1 MENQPQLQE
10 SLQQVSQKIDE
21 PITGIGFNK
30 YQNLKN
36 LPFVSLT
43 DLEKSQISEYESKHL
58 PSKEQSEA
66 SKKYVR
72 DMLSPKDKKSFSI
85 TALRLWNV
93 FKAHFL
99 MVNNKE
105 FEKNDFTIKNL
116 EPLIYY
122 FAKDERFFE
131 CENLSKLSTPSFDK
145 GILIIGTFGNGKTA
159 VMKTFEKIFS
169 TTKGV
174 SFKGYSANE
183 VVTMFEKCVDAETK
197 ADFNRKM
204 NLGDRYFDDIKTER
218 QASNYGKVNLFKDIL
233 ENRYNNRIQTTNG
246 ETKINR
252 TFGTCNYKEGFE
264 GNSEVALEEF
274 GEMYGGRVYDRLFE
288 MFNIVEFKGK
298 SFRK

>member
-10 SLQQVSQKIDE
+10 SLNHLSQKIE
-21 PITGIGFNK
+21 TSPTGIGFNK

-43 DLEKSQISEYESKHL
+43 DLEKTQISEYEAKHL

-72 DMLSPKDKKSFSI
+72 DMLSVKEKKSFSI
-85 TALRLWNV
+85 TSLRLWNV
-93 FKAHFL
+93 FKTHFQI
-99 MVNNKE
+99 VNQKE
-105 FEKNDFTIKNL
+105 FEKNEFTIKNL

-159 VMKTFEKIFS
+159 VMRTFEKIFS

-264 GNSEVALEEF
+264 GNTEVALEEF
-274 GEMYGGRVYDRLFE
+274 GEMYGGRVYDRFFE